1 MTNLAFG
8 DFDHGNPVNFAAELE
23 CELASANLFLFV
35 ENQTLP
41 GHFIADLRPSLPPKN
56 FKSSALPLHN
66 CLSVGSESSWD
77 GHGNS

>member
-35 ENQTLP
+35 ENQMMP
-41 GHFIADLRPSLPPKN
+41 GHFHRGLATFAAAEK
-56 FKSSALPLHN
+56 FKEFCPAFVWLFIRRF
-66 CLSVGSESSWD
+66 
-77 GHGNS
+77 